1 MAGKVGLEPTT
12 NRLTVYCATTA
23 PLPNTENKS
32 PSYKNYWSKSLVLF
46 YNLLK
51 FFHNISKCHSVFKD
65 DQITQVYRRCAD
77 KKNTMAVQNLL
88 IMTLLRIITPEEIAD
103 IATKHNGGKF
113 LSLTDL
119 VNERV
124 DRKIYRDFTSVDS
137 MDEIHEEHANQHNQT
152 ENSAKILPFKSEKN
166 EASMEVPPEELAPGE
181 GAPKFVTHMRPTS
194 QLKPVFEEE
203 VVEVRPVHKE
213 DENMSSFIL
222 IEKARLKQSQ
232 KALKQKE
239 IISLYQKNSNIDVE
253 QIKSI
258 NQHPSTSSEAGV
270 LVNKKQY

>member
-1 MAGKVGLEPTT
+1 
-12 NRLTVYCATTA
+12 
-23 PLPNTENKS
+23 
-32 PSYKNYWSKSLVLF
+32 
-46 YNLLK
+46 
-51 FFHNISKCHSVFKD
+51 
-65 DQITQVYRRCAD
+65 
-77 KKNTMAVQNLL
+77 MAVQNLL

-124 DRKIYRDFTSVDS
+124 DKKIYRDFTSTDA
-137 MDEIHEEHANQHNQT
+137 MDEIHEEHATQNSQT
-152 ENSAKILPFKSEKN
+152 EGAAKILPFKLEKN
-166 EASMEVPPEELAPGE
+166 ESPMMMTPEESTPPEGT
-181 GAPKFVTHMRPTS
+181 PKFVTQMRPIT
-194 QLKPVFEEE
+194 QEKPVFEEE
-203 VVEVRPVHKE
+203 VEIIEERVVHKE

-253 QIKSI
+253 QIKTT
-258 NQHPSTSSEAGV
+258 NQNPSTSSEAGV

>member
-51 FFHNISKCHSVFKD
+51 FFHNVSKCRCVFKD
-65 DQITQVYRRCAD
+65 DQIAQVYRRCAD
-77 KKNTMAVQNLL
+77 KKITMAVQNLL

-124 DRKIYRDFTSVDS
+124 DRKIYRDFTSTDS
-137 MDEIHEEHANQHNQT
+137 MDEIHEEHASQHNEA
-152 ENSAKILPFKSEKN
+152 ENSAKILPFKSGKDLAPQEL
-166 EASMEVPPEELAPGE
+166 ASEELS
-181 GAPKFVTHMRPTS
+181 PKFVTQARPTS
-194 QLKPVFEEE
+194 QLKPVYEEE
-203 VVEVRPVHKE
+203 VVVSAVHKE

-222 IEKARLKQSQ
+222 VEKARLKESQ

-253 QIKSI
+253 QIKST